1 MYENPSVHP
10 ILAGLIG
17 IAAGVGI
24 GYLAFK
30 PAATTTPA
38 AGAAGL
44 PGLGLTNPLA
54 PPLPRPLPTVAPPLP
69 RPLPPTVPHP
79 ELGWE
84 FEDVGRQASKHP
96 LPPVVG
102 NENPRYQR
110 NQQETTGTSGFGAV
124 GRQTT
129 QAQLVQNAHS
139 NGMAYGVASARW
151 LIMNGRPVEAID
163 PSGIGVAVPAP
174 FNTWGT
180 AAVHGFQGGFVLGYN
195 QVRNSAQAKAQN
207 ALATARGN
215 LA

>member
-30 PAATTTPA
+30 PATATTPA
-38 AGAAGL
+38 AGTSGL
-44 PGLGLTNPLA
+44 PGLGLTNPLTM
-54 PPLPRPLPTVAPPLP
+54 LPYSERPEVIGHEQAKSHRDPTL
-69 RPLPPTVPHP
+69 
-79 ELGWE
+79 
-84 FEDVGRQASKHP
+84 
-96 LPPVVG
+96 
-102 NENPRYQR
+102 
-110 NQQETTGTSGFGAV
+110 GAV

-129 QAQLVQNAHS
+129 QAQLVQSAHS

-151 LIMNGRPVEAID
+151 LIMNGRPVAAID
-163 PSGIGVAVPAP
+163 PSGIGVQVPAP

-207 ALATARGN
+207 APTA
-215 LA
+215 